1 MTDRSF
7 PDREPHQAESPTA
20 SLLMELQLYGHRPFQ
35 DEPDPRPLPEE
46 SAVCAALTDIFDA
59 LVATFIDTRLEPDL
73 EDLLWSRV
81 NLFHRAAGR
90 VERELNTNEQAQRRS
105 QKRQDASEIRSVE
118 LEWLLAE
125 GTTLIERRNAF
136 ELMRDQAAAL
146 FETHTGTAWRRRTG
160 SMVNHRTLTG
170 AMIDSRDFQA
180 ARRRA
185 ETEVM
190 LPAQGCVQRR
200 L

>member
-1 MTDRSF
+1 
-7 PDREPHQAESPTA
+7 
-20 SLLMELQLYGHRPFQ
+20 
-35 DEPDPRPLPEE
+35 
-46 SAVCAALTDIFDA
+46 
-59 LVATFIDTRLEPDL
+59 
-73 EDLLWSRV
+73 
-81 NLFHRAAGR
+81 
-90 VERELNTNEQAQRRS
+90 
-105 QKRQDASEIRSVE
+105 
-118 LEWLLAE
+118 
-125 GTTLIERRNAF
+125 LIERRNAF

-190 LPAQGCVQRR
+190 LPAQGRVQRR